1 METQLDTVILIP
13 YRNRQK
19 QLLYFIQHSAP
30 IINKYLP
37 TSKIV
42 VMRQTNDNQLFNRG
56 KLLNV
61 GFSLYKDKTK
71 YFMTHDVDLNP
82 TNLFVSKFYTLVPK
96 ENEVLALF
104 TSIWNTM
111 GGIIKLHN
119 NVVHKINGF
128 PNDIWGWGAEDSAL
142 QRRAEYFNI
151 SKKTFLL
158 NNKKHPKY
166 LTQFDDIDD
175 RKKQNNIKNVEKYS
189 RSFHTKN
196 DTEKKHLIYNSGLNN
211 IKYKV
216 LNKTIINKVEIIT
229 VSI

>member
-42 VMRQTNDNQLFNRG
+42 VIRQTNDNQLFNRG

-142 QRRAEYFNI
+142 QRRAEYFNV
-151 SKKTFLL
+151 SKKKRFFSIIKNILNILL
-158 NNKKHPKY
+158 N
-166 LTQFDDIDD
+166 LTILTIEKSKITS
-175 RKKQNNIKNVEKYS
+175 RMSRNIY

-196 DTEKKHLIYNSGLNN
+196 EYRKKTSYL
-211 IKYKV
+211 
-216 LNKTIINKVEIIT
+216 
-229 VSI
+229 

>member
-42 VMRQTNDNQLFNRG
+42 VIRQTNDNQLFNRG

-82 TNLFVSKFYTLVPK
+82 TNLFVS
-96 ENEVLALF
+96 
-104 TSIWNTM
+104 
-111 GGIIKLHN
+111 
-119 NVVHKINGF
+119 
-128 PNDIWGWGAEDSAL
+128 
-142 QRRAEYFNI
+142 
-151 SKKTFLL
+151 
-158 NNKKHPKY
+158 
-166 LTQFDDIDD
+166 
-175 RKKQNNIKNVEKYS
+175 
-189 RSFHTKN
+189 
-196 DTEKKHLIYNSGLNN
+196 
-211 IKYKV
+211 
-216 LNKTIINKVEIIT
+216 
-229 VSI
+229 